1 MAGPGNQATLLNTI
15 TLPEFTDLVR
25 RNWVM
30 EQKDIY
36 RNAQQLFITQDIGSG
51 NGSTK
56 MWNEVDAETYADV
69 KSEGANAQKSK
80 VGVGYNVTM
89 TARTMAKQVDITLE
103 MRNDNRYAEVGSY
116 LTNLSRFCVN
126 RQDLD
131 LTHRF
136 TFANAA
142 TYTDK
147 NGFLIDISV
156 GDGLALLSATHTLA
170 FSPIT
175 YSNLVTGGPAFSQGA
190 FEAAKLLA
198 ATQIYSNFGEK
209 RQKNFNTIISGDDP
223 GTVRTIKQLLESTA
237 DIDAVQAG
245 IVNVYEGAMRHVVL
259 PNLATTA
266 AGAYDSTKRRW
277 WFIGATGQGINGW
290 QAFFGTWIAPTLRTP
305 APGNNGEDIN
315 SLNWTYTGFC
325 RYGIAVVSPKGMIG
339 STPTS

>member
-1 MAGPGNQATLLNTI
+1 MSTPGNQTSFIAEA
-15 TLPEFTDLVR
+15 TLPELTDLVR

-30 EQKDIY
+30 ENKDIA
-36 RNAQQLFITQDIGSG
+36 RNAEQLFIVQDIGSG
-51 NGSTK
+51 NGNTK
-56 MWNEVDAETYADV
+56 IWNEVDAETYADV
-69 KSEGANAQKSK
+69 KPEGANATKSR

-89 TARTMAKQVDITLE
+89 TARTFAKQIDITLE
-103 MRNDNRYAEVGSY
+103 MRNDDRYAEVASY
-116 LTNLSRFCVN
+116 ITNLSRFCVN

-131 LTHRF
+131 LTQRF
-136 TFANAA
+136 TFATA
-142 TYTDK
+142 TTYVDRNGYTV
-147 NGFLIDISV
+147 DIAV
-156 GDGLALLSATHTLA
+156 GDGLALLSAVHTLA
-170 FSPIT
+170 FSSTT
-175 YSNLVTGGPAFSQGA
+175 YSNIVSGNPAFSQGS

-209 RQKNFNTIISGDDP
+209 RQKNFNTIITGDDP
-223 GTVRTIKQLLESTA
+223 GTVRTVKQLLESTA

-290 QAFFGTWIAPTLRTP
+290 QAFLGNWISPTLRTP

-315 SLNWTYTGFC
+315 SLNWTYTAFC
-325 RYGIAVVSPKGMIG
+325 RYGITVVSPKGLIG